1 MGCGVCLAPAAFAC
15 SCILWQRYVR
25 LWFRNLPSLS
35 GATRELH
42 GPLRSERGGATLGPR
57 WGADPLPGVAG
68 AALSPGGVKYFVA
81 CAARPSAR
89 SSRCFVA
96 GALLSQGPVQISW
109 QAQHFQGQAQPS
121 CQAHHFCQ
129 VRLRFPNRALRRAT
143 RLLAAPAEIP
153 CCSYGSKRQLIDS

>member
-1 MGCGVCLAPAAFAC
+1 MLLPAAFAC

-96 GALLSQGPVQISW
+96 GALLSQGPVQIRGRRDISK
-109 QAQHFQGQAQPS
+109 AKRSRPARRTTSARSGSDFLAERFDARRVFS
-121 CQAHHFCQ
+121 
-129 VRLRFPNRALRRAT
+129 RLRLRLRAVHTAVR
-143 RLLAAPAEIP
+143 
-153 CCSYGSKRQLIDS
+153 GN

>member
-1 MGCGVCLAPAAFAC
+1 MRGVPRAGSFRLLVHIVA
-15 SCILWQRYVR
+15 YVR

-89 SSRCFVA
+89 FSRCFVA

-109 QAQHFQGQAQPS
+109 QARHFQGQAQPS

-129 VRLRFPNRALRRAT
+129 VILAERFDARRVFSRLRLRLRAVHTEVR
-143 RLLAAPAEIP
+143 
-153 CCSYGSKRQLIDS
+153 GS

>member
-1 MGCGVCLAPAAFAC
+1 MRGVPRAGSFCLLVHIVAALC
-15 SCILWQRYVR
+15 PLVVQKPTESLWRYAR
-25 LWFRNLPSLS
+25 TAWPSAL
-35 GATRELH
+35 GARWGH
-42 GPLRSERGGATLGPR
+42 ALGPR

-109 QAQHFQGQAQPS
+109 QARHFQGQAQPS